1 MSYHSKTSSSAKKNL
16 AAPFKK
22 KQEVKKAE
30 AKVEVVKEL
39 EKIEAEKVEEKKEL
53 KKPLFIN
60 DPTKL
65 KAKAK
70 IKVKQ
75 PDPTV
80 RVELPLTIGKYQGV
94 DVYSNATDAILFAQ
108 KNNLTGYHIHVINGK
123 IGYMAGENHDKI
135 LAALSTQEGLY
146 GLETTIQDFI
156 IDTVNIDHNGEIKG
170 FELRGDSGSRFDLEV
185 DDGNGKWY
193 DFNSK
198 TFTTAQRS
206 LSGTIDG
213 GSFINEIQFPSS
225 PRTTTTYTLKLT
237 AIKDGF
243 SNTSF
248 SDYKEVYREDGTVDI
263 NASSGSPY
271 NLITKEIIQGP
282 VVVVNI
288 SSMAPTLADAS
299 EDWNGV
305 THATQS
311 LGSNLGRRN
320 SCTAS
325 FKITIT
331 AATNQA
337 IKIDRQ
343 PTPSDIFVTTTEAIG
358 AASDIDIISDEDIW
372 SETARSTGKVV
383 DGDFSGGATII
394 TMDDDIG
401 ALWKIGDRVTGN
413 AALDAKTGSNAV
425 TITHVNVGNNAKIF
439 TISESMAIN
448 DNETL
453 NFTEPHYFRWPVTNV
468 VGLHEDMSVDPNNAN
483 TDSGTFISKYNT
495 YTSSTIT
502 GGYGG
507 NNNTRTIG
515 VSSVS
520 LEGVA
525 GGAVSATAYGRNT
538 TQPGDIVFNQKQ
550 GKVFESQTV
559 RFFAYGKKSMG
570 KVLKGGPV
578 VFSNLKAEIEE
589 ANVVTTTI
597 NDASA
602 TGAASLNDFDVTSKN
617 GIMDDVSV
625 VSGVNI
631 STSGVAPV
639 VSTIA
644 SSTGKNL
651 TLTPGGHLVQNGQTL
666 TFTGAASVITLTG
679 QVQINDIGD
688 NTITMYFDVEKFLTC
703 GYNT

>member
-39 EKIEAEKVEEKKEL
+39 KKIEAEKVEEKKEL

-156 IDTVNIDHNGEIKG
+156 IDTVNIDHNGETKG
-170 FELRGDSGSRFDLEV
+170 FELRGDSGSRFSLEV

-311 LGSNLGRRN
+311 LGVNLGRRN
-320 SCTAS
+320 SCTAG
-325 FKITIT
+325 FKILIT

-343 PTPSDIFVTTTEAIG
+343 PIPSDIFITSNHVIG
-358 AASDIDIISDEDIW
+358 AASDISVISDEDIW

-383 DGDFSGGATII
+383 DGDFSGGATNI

-425 TITHVNVGNNAKIF
+425 TITHVNVGSNAKVF

-453 NFTEPHYFRWPVTNV
+453 SFTEPHYFRWPVTNV

-483 TDSGTFISKYNT
+483 TDSDTFISKYNT

-502 GGYGG
+502 SSYGG
-507 NNNTRTIG
+507 NNNTRTVS

-520 LEGVA
+520 LEGVV
-525 GGAVSATAYGRNT
+525 GGTASATAYGRNT

-550 GKVFESQTV
+550 GKSFESQTV

-602 TGAASLNDFDVTSKN
+602 TGAALLNDFDVTSKN